1 MSNLIQLKG
10 DSANIVEDVWTTVTL
25 PASQAP
31 ERVLAGKVVLFKLT
45 GEQTVTPEQIA
56 GTKIPATGNIIVPLS
71 VFLAN
76 KDSLLSRMANNSNTS
91 GSQGIWPGIW
101 LDTHET
107 LESLIEAVGD
117 VNKLPIIAVHV
128 ERFADGR
135 IFSLGTLLRTRYGY
149 KNELRAFGDVLKD
162 QLFFLKRSGFNSFLI
177 RADRS
182 AEDALASLHDFS
194 QPYQG
199 AVDEPRPV
207 FQRYNRTA

>member
-1 MSNLIQLKG
+1 MSNLIQLKDG
-10 DSANIVEDVWTTVTL
+10 VASVVEDAWTIVKL
-25 PASQAP
+25 PVSNAE
-31 ERVLAGKVVLFKLT
+31 ERKQAGKVVLFKLT
-45 GEQTVTPEQIA
+45 GENSVTAEQIA
-56 GTKIPATGNIIVPLS
+56 GTIIPENGKVIVPLS
-71 VFLAN
+71 VFIAN
-76 KDSLLSRMANNSNTS
+76 KDALASRIDTAY
-91 GSQGIWPGIW
+91 QGIWPGIW

-149 KNELRAFGDVLKD
+149 KNELRAFGDVLRD
-162 QLFFLKRSGFNSFLI
+162 QLFFLKRSGFTSYLI

-182 AEDALASLHDFS
+182 AEDALTSLNDFS

-199 AVDEPRPV
+199 AVDEPQPV
-207 FQRYNRTA
+207 FKRYNRGI